1 MKNKSLIIILLIVI
15 TIGAGGMYLLRS
27 SEDARSATD
36 NMATFAVKRGPLTIS
51 VIESGTIKAL
61 DMEVLKC
68 ELEGRTSILSLVP
81 EGTHAKKGDLLV
93 ELDSSGLLDG
103 KIDQEIRVQN
113 TEASFIRARESLAV
127 AKNRSKS
134 NVDIA
139 KLDFEFA
146 KQDLEKYIEG
156 EYPNEHKKAESNI
169 QLAKERVA
177 RSEETLKWSKRLYG
191 EKFISQTEL
200 QGDQLTANKDKVDL
214 EIAEN
219 NLSLLEDYTK
229 KRRIAQLES
238 DVSQRLVDLE
248 IAEREAISDVVQ
260 AEADLR
266 AKESEYK
273 RQQTKLTKIEEQ
285 LTKTK
290 IYAPSDG
297 LVIYAT
303 SAKGSWRGNREPLDE
318 GSEVREREELIYLPI
333 TSASKAEVQI
343 HESSLDKIHLGQPVT
358 VTVDAIDGKAFSGR
372 VVKIAPL
379 PDPQRMWMNPDLKI
393 YNTEVNLDS
402 NDDSLRT
409 GMSCMAEIVIEQYQ
423 DVLYIPVQAV
433 VKVKGKTTVYVVSD
447 KKVEPVKVETGL
459 DNNRMIRIVSG
470 LSEGEIVLLTPPLAA
485 SEVVEEDKANVNPGS
500 PAGGEEQKAG
510 QRGRDEQGQRQGRPA
525 GGMEQRA
532 GQGNRDR
539 QGQRR
544 DGTQRQG
551 RPNRTKKDAGK
562 QSGFDMNSLTEE
574 QKAKMKE
581 MKEKFDKMSPQE
593 KEDMQ
598 KQRMDR
604 KKIQDQK
611 VK

>member
-27 SEDARSATD
+27 SEDARSTTD

-113 TEASFIRARESLAV
+113 AEASFIRARESLAV
-127 AKNRSKS
+127 AENQSKS
-134 NVDIA
+134 DVDRA
-139 KLDFEFA
+139 ELDFEFA

-156 EYPNEHKKAESNI
+156 EYPNELKKAESSI
-169 QLAKERVA
+169 QLAKEELA
-177 RSEETLKWSKRLYG
+177 RSEETLKWSERLSK
-191 EKFISQTEL
+191 ENFISQSEL
-200 QGDQLTANKDKVDL
+200 QTDQLAANKDKIDL
-214 EIAEN
+214 EIAQN
-219 NLSLLEDYTK
+219 NLKLLKDYTYN
-229 KRRIAQLES
+229 RNIAEYKS
-238 DVSQRLVDLE
+238 DVSQSEMALE
-248 IAEREAISDVVQ
+248 RTIRKAKSDIVQ

-297 LVIYAT
+297 LVIYAS
-303 SAKGSWRGNREPLDE
+303 SAKGSWRGNNEPLDE
-318 GSEVREREELIYLPI
+318 GSEVREREELIYLPT

-343 HESSLDKIHLGQPVT
+343 HESSLDKIHLDQLAT

-433 VKVKGKTTVYVVSD
+433 VKVKGETTVYVVSD

-470 LSEGEIVLLTPPLAA
+470 LSEGEKVWLTPPLAA

-500 PAGGEEQKAG
+500 AGGAEQMAG
-510 QRGRDEQGQRQGRPA
+510 QRDR
-525 GGMEQRA
+525 GG
-532 GQGNRDR
+532 

-544 DGTQRQG
+544 EGTQRRG
-551 RPNRTKKDAGK
+551 RPNRTKKDADG
-562 QSGFDMNSLTEE
+562 QPGGDMNNLTEE
-574 QKAKMKE
+574 QKAKIKE
-581 MKEKFDKMSPQE
+581 MKEKFDKMSPEE
-593 KEDMQ
+593 KE
-598 KQRMDR
+598 KIESNGWAGRR
-604 KKIQDQK
+604 VKIKK
-611 VK
+611 